1 MFGSALRVAMANKPV
16 PPPPFANPKNFSDV
30 KLLIMNGNG
39 TEGNTDMTDMSLSPR
54 PVSYIGQAQ
63 MDTGIVKFPDV
74 PTLLMDGVTD
84 GLDLDDADIGLA
96 SNDWTIEFWMNPD
109 DTVGNQTVI
118 RKWDGA
124 IGQRGFSIFRL
135 PGADQRFQFEFS
147 SNGSTTALA
156 MPSASKVLSN
166 LWTYGAV
173 QREGNLFSLWFNSLR
188 EKQATNSLS
197 ISNGGI
203 AELRVGNRSTSED
216 EWDGNLGPIRMTI
229 GEAIFTNSP
238 LNIVVPTG
246 PWPVDVLELENV
258 NDRMQLEGSVDNI
271 LLEDSS
277 GVLALEGT
285 GDALTLEDGSGRL
298 ALD

>member
-1 MFGSALRVAMANKPV
+1 MFASALRAATANKPI

-30 KLLIMNGNG
+30 KLLINNGNG

-54 PVSYIGQAQ
+54 PVSYIGAAQ

-96 SNDWTIEFWMNPD
+96 GNNWVIEFWMNPD
-109 DTVGNQTVI
+109 DTAGNQTVI
-118 RKWDGA
+118 RKWDGS
-124 IGQRGFSIFRL
+124 IGQRGFYIWRL
-135 PGADQRFQFEFS
+135 ADADQRLQFVFS
-147 SNGSTTALA
+147 SNGSTTALTLT
-156 MPSASKVLSN
+156 SVNKVLN
-166 LWTYGAV
+166 GFWAYGAV
-173 QREGNLFSLWFNSLR
+173 QREGNLFSMWLGSVR

-197 ISNGGI
+197 VSNGGS
-203 AELRVGNRSTSED
+203 AELRVGNRSSSSD
-216 EWDGNLGPIRMTI
+216 EWDGNLGPIRITV

-238 LNIVVPTG
+238 LNIVIPTG
-246 PWPVDVLELENV
+246 PWPVDILELESV
-258 NDRMQLEGSVDNI
+258 NDKLELQATTDNI

-277 GVLALEGT
+277 GVLSLEGT
-285 GDALTLEDGSGRL
+285 GDAITLEDGSGRL